1 MSFSFLNQFRRR
13 LLTGGP
19 FNGRIAWVLQ
29 AGIVGGSLIV
39 FLGLQGPPNPPSTES
54 ASPLPAVSAAAAVAI
69 GDEGEEIYNTRCI
82 SCHQMNGQG
91 VPGTFPPLDGTK
103 WVTGD
108 KGRLIR
114 LLLHGVQGRM
124 EVKGRTYSGSMPP
137 WGGAL
142 DDEGIAA
149 ISTYIRSN
157 FGNEASPVTPEE
169 VAKVRDATADQNGP
183 WTADDLSE
191 TANQGIPGDSTA
203 TD

>member
-1 MSFSFLNQFRRR
+1 MSFSFVDRLRQQLLDRRSFHS
-13 LLTGGP
+13 P
-19 FNGRIAWVLQ
+19 AAWFLQ
-29 AGIVGGSLIV
+29 AGVVGGSLLV
-39 FLGLQGPPNPPSTES
+39 FLGLQGPPETPSTES
-54 ASPLPAVSAAAAVAI
+54 PSPTPAVSVAASDVMA
-69 GDEGEEIYNTRCI
+69 DDGEQIYNTRCI

-91 VPGTFPPLDGTK
+91 VPGTFPPLNGTK

-114 LLLHGVQGRM
+114 LLLDGMDGRM

-157 FGNEASPVTPEE
+157 FGNEAAPVTPDE
-169 VAKVRDATADQNGP
+169 VAKVREATADRNGP
-183 WTADDLSE
+183 WTADELNE
-191 TANQGIPGDSTA
+191 AANQGIPGDSA
-203 TD
+203 TTE